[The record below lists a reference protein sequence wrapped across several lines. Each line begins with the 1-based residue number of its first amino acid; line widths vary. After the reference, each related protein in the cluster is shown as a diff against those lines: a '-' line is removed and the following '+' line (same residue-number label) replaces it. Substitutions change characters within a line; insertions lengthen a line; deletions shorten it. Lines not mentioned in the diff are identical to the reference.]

1 VGPAPRSVAAVKRTR
16 LGERKRAAAAAGLTL
31 VAAAA
36 LARASAL
43 VWRCDVDDQVVPV
56 RDIFDGRH
64 IVGRL
69 ETIDGL
75 LLTRCG
81 VVHLGRQGP
90 L

>member
-1 VGPAPRSVAAVKRTR
+1 MKRTR

-31 VAAAA
+31 AAAA
-36 LARASAL
+36 VLARAAVL
-43 VWRCDVDDQVVPV
+43 VWRCDVDDQVVNV
-56 RDIFDGRH
+56 HDIFDGRH

-81 VVHLGRQGP
+81 FVHLVRQGTP
-90 L
+90 